1 MDSDDGSDGE
11 QRQQWDESELGAPG
25 VAASTPSFEAYFLQ
39 ASSRSATSSNVF
51 SSRVLPLSADEYAAA
66 IAAYKARPQSQ
77 MVQTRW
83 TGPWDEAT
91 VFRRYAREL
100 AEGFNLLFYG
110 FGSKRAI
117 LNKFATEC
125 LAKKGHV
132 VVVNGF
138 QPNIT
143 LKDILASIERVP
155 GVLSH
160 SSSLPLSAEQRI
172 YDFFAESSQDEPR
185 AHLYLVVHN
194 IDSPAVRSQKIKNF
208 LSLLALNPNVHLVA
222 SIDRLNAP
230 LLWSASDVSSRKSP
244 AHNPGDM
251 KSSVLRRG
259 YAWLWHDLTTL
270 SPYDFELTYADQSS
284 ISGAAALSTG
294 TRTARQGITAGGTAS
309 GGPLSETAVAHVLAA
324 VTAKAKKLFAFLA
337 AKQLENIEAAPA
349 ENATDLQQYGL
360 TYDTLFSAARAE
372 FIATNDT
379 TLRSLLGEFMDHG
392 LILSVNQGG
401 PGGGETLWIPLRKE
415 RIAKILQSVN
425 DE

>member
-1 MDSDDGSDGE
+1 MDSDDRSDGE

-66 IAAYKARPQSQ
+66 IAAYKARPQGQ
-77 MVQTRW
+77 TVQTRW

-91 VFRRYAREL
+91 AFRRYAREL

-117 LNKFATEC
+117 LNKLATEC

-138 QPNIT
+138 QPNTT

-160 SSSLPLSAEQRI
+160 SSSLPLSAEQ
-172 YDFFAESSQDEPR
+172 
-185 AHLYLVVHN
+185 L
-194 IDSPAVRSQKIKNF
+194 RSQKIRNF

-270 SPYDFELTYADQSS
+270 SPYDFELT
-284 ISGAAALSTG
+284 TG
-294 TRTARQGITAGGTAS
+294 TRTARQGITAGGNAS

-337 AKQLENIEAAPA
+337 AKQLENIETAPA

-401 PGGGETLWIPLRKE
+401 SGGGETLWIPLRKE

-425 DE
+425 EE